1 VISTRG
7 RTALLFVEGNDSD
20 AQVFHSRLEEAAPA
34 AFEVVRTSTLAG
46 ATSFLEKNAVDCA
59 VVALQLPDA
68 EGLDVVDTVA
78 ALWPELALVVLTSL
92 EDDMVGEAAIRAG
105 ASDFISTNGFTGGQL
120 VRSIRHS
127 ILRKRS
133 ETSLAEAQEIAS
145 VGSWELDLETDSLSC
160 SRELCRLYGFE
171 PDESPTNETL
181 FERTH
186 PEDRQSA
193 LRVVATTVAECSSFV
208 VDHRVLLPDDSVR
221 WIRARGRVEVDATGR
236 PSRIAGTAQDT
247 TEQKAAED
255 ALRHQACHD
264 PLTGLPIRP
273 FLLDRLR
280 ESLAD
285 LARVPGSLA
294 LIYLDIDRFKVIND
308 SLGHEIGDHVLLTVA
323 ARLEGLL
330 RSEDTLARIGGDEF
344 VMLCGGLSGETEA
357 VAMADHC
364 RAVLNEPVAWDRG
377 ELVLSVSAG
386 VALATTL
393 SVDRDSLLRDAEAAM
408 YRAKDEGRS
417 RSAVFSQTMRAAAVG
432 RFDTE
437 TSLRKSIGKG
447 DLRVHYQ
454 QIVTLDGGQVLGHEA
469 LVRWAHPTRG
479 LIGPDQFIPI
489 AEETGLI
496 VPLGTLV
503 LREACRQ
510 AKEFQVRHP
519 SWSRLTMSVNLSGA
533 QLAQPDLVGLI
544 ASALHDADLRP
555 EYLQLEMTESVLMS
569 DASTTVTI
577 LKALKG
583 LGVRLSVDDFGTGY
597 SSLAYLRRFPVDVLK
612 IDRSFVS
619 GLGKDIEDSA
629 VVAAVVSL
637 ADTLGLVTIAEG
649 VETALQRDCLV
660 ALGCSR
666 AQGYLFAHPV
676 GATDC
681 LAALDR
687 VAGVEP
693 SLAPSHLLPT
703 MRRWRDVADA
713 AWEDGP

>member
-1 VISTRG
+1 MTIATRG
-7 RTALLFVEGNDSD
+7 RTALLFVEGSDSD
-20 AQVFHSRLEEAAPA
+20 AHEFHTRLEEAAPA
-34 AFEVVRTSTLAG
+34 AFEVVRESTLAG

-59 VVALQLPDA
+59 VVGLLLPDA
-68 EGLDVVDTVA
+68 DGLDVVDTVA
-78 ALWPELALVVLTSL
+78 GLWPELALVVLTGL
-92 EDDMVGEAAIRAG
+92 DDKLGEAAIVAG
-105 ASDFISTNGFTGGQL
+105 ASDYISKAGLTGGQL
-120 VRSIRHS
+120 VRAIRHS

-133 ETSLAEAQEIAS
+133 ESSLAEAQEIAS
-145 VGSWELDLETDSLSC
+145 VGSWELDFGAGTLSC
-160 SRELCRLYGFE
+160 SRELCRLYGFDLE
-171 PDESPTNETL
+171 ETPTNEAL

-186 PEDRQSA
+186 PDDREAA
-193 LRVVATTVAECSSFV
+193 LRAVATTIEEGSSFV
-208 VDHRVLLPDDSVR
+208 VDHRLLLPDGSVR
-221 WIRARGRVEVDATGR
+221 WMRGRGRVELDPEGR
-236 PSRIAGTAQDT
+236 PSRMAGTEQDT
-247 TEQKAAED
+247 TEHKAAED
-255 ALRHQACHD
+255 ALRHQAVHD

-273 FLLDRLR
+273 FLLERLT
-280 ESLAD
+280 EALA
-285 LARVPGSLA
+285 APAFAPNSLA
-294 LIYLDIDRFKVIND
+294 LIYFDIDRFKVIND
-308 SLGHEIGDHVLLTVA
+308 SLGHQVGDQLLLTVA
-323 ARLEGLL
+323 ARLRGLL
-330 RSEDTLARIGGDEF
+330 RSPDTLARIGGDEF
-344 VMLCGGLSGETEA
+344 VMLCSGLAGEAEA
-357 VAMADHC
+357 VAIADHC
-364 RAVLNEPVAWDRG
+364 RAVLNEPVGWDRG
-377 ELVLSVSAG
+377 DIVLSVSAG

-393 SVDRDSLLRDAEAAM
+393 SVDPDSLLRDAEGAM

-417 RSAVFSQTMRAAAVG
+417 RSAVFSQVMRAAAVG

-437 TSLRKSIGKG
+437 TSLRKSIDQG

-479 LIGPDQFIPI
+479 LIGPDQFISI

-510 AKEFQVRHP
+510 AKEFQARHP

-569 DASTTVTI
+569 DAPTTVTI

-619 GLGKDIEDSA
+619 GLGKDLEDSA

-637 ADTLGLVTIAEG
+637 ADTLGLVTVAEG
-649 VETALQRDCLV
+649 VETSLQRDCLV
-660 ALGCSR
+660 GLGCAR
-666 AQGYLFAHPV
+666 AQGYLFAYPV
-676 GATDC
+676 GATEC
-681 LAALDR
+681 AAALDR
-687 VAGVEP
+687 VAGVDP
-693 SLAPSHLLPT
+693 SLAATHLLPT
-703 MRRWRDVADA
+703 VRRWRDVADA
-713 AWEDGP
+713 AWEECP